1 VTSRKSRLDTVLR
14 VRRIQE
20 EIRRGRLA
28 GEVVAERRAQEAL
41 AQAQARY
48 AAPTV
53 APMGA
58 PGTTQVFIATR
69 RHQSAL
75 AGSVL
80 AADAGA
86 GTAAQVTVLARHE
99 WSEAAIRMTA
109 LERLEDRARESART
123 ERLAT
128 EQRTSDESGSAR
140 QRSRPAL
147 SIQGK
152 RP

>member
-20 EIRRGRLA
+20 EISRGRLA
-28 GEVVAERRAQEAL
+28 GEVLAERRAQEAL

-53 APMGA
+53 ALMDA
-58 PGTTQVFIATR
+58 PGTAQVFIATQ
-69 RHQSAL
+69 RHQGAL

-80 AADAGA
+80 AAGTGA
-86 GTAAQVTVLARHE
+86 DTAAQVTVVARHE

-128 EQRTSDESGSAR
+128 EQRTSDESSSAR
-140 QRSRPAL
+140 QRSLPVTL
-147 SIQGK
+147 SQGK